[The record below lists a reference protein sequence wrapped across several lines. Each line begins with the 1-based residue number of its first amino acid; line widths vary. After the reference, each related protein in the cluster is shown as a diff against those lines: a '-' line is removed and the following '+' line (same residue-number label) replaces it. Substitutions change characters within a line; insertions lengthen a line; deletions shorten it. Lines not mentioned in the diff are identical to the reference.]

1 MSFKYVRNINFFIN
15 AIKKKARKHIYEK
28 HTVLKKYVFLTCYG
42 LRANFLEAIIGTQ
55 EIFIHRKK
63 KKKKPID

>member
-1 MSFKYVRNINFFIN
+1 MLLK
-15 AIKKKARKHIYEK
+15 RKHIYEK